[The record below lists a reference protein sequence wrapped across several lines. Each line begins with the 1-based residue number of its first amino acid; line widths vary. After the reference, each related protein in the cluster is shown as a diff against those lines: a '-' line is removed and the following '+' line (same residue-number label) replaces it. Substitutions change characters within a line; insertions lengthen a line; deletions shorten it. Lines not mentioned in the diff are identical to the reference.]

1 MQARAMDGGAR
12 QLSIDERRYGL
23 KT

>member
-1 MQARAMDGGAR
+1 MQARAMDGGAG